1 MTISTSTTTAT
12 VCNVS
17 RCLHP
22 QLLPG
27 LHRHLTHKDGDAIMV
42 HTPVALAI
50 VKLLLQL
57 PQATLHEQARPA
69 TCLSRQSENF
79 SSS

>member
-1 MTISTSTTTAT
+1 MSVTRYL
-12 VCNVS
+12 CNTMRCDAMQS

-69 TCLSRQSENF
+69 CHLLFESV
-79 SSS
+79 